1 MRGEVAIFGRFMGLR
16 ADDSSQWVSTSFI
29 SVIAVYATFYRWV
42 HNVLKKLYSLNN
54 LAVESAI

>member
-29 SVIAVYATFYRWV
+29 SVIAVYATFYR
-42 HNVLKKLYSLNN
+42 
-54 LAVESAI
+54 